1 MDDAGKITSTSHL
14 IVSPDE
20 GTFLDLF
27 KHIVLSDLGSGAK
40 FFRASDQ
47 RVPATAAYYS
57 RWPVSVFI
65 CKILQLFQMPAA
77 MLGHLTD
84 FLLNFYYQ
92 NHGFLG
98 ILRNIFLIRLK
109 IPKRGEADFISTIGY
124 LDSRMDLH
132 GTPMVSHQADE
143 VISNADNPSLK
154 EGHNSKIK
162 GALGNRSLM
171 DLCIMASKLAY
182 ENTKVVERVVAEH
195 WKMHFVA
202 DYGGMNYFQD
212 ARNTHAFIF
221 CDKPKDA
228 NLIVISFRGTGPFSI
243 PNWCT
248 DFDFS
253 LVGLG
258 DAGSVHVGF
267 LEAMGLGHRNSISS
281 FETSINT
288 KSPGSITE
296 LRKESEM
303 APDHL
308 VWAYDGVY
316 FLAASTLKGLLKDHK
331 NAKFVVTGHSLG
343 GALAILFTCILEIQ
357 QETEVLDRLLNVYT
371 FGQPRIGNYNLGY
384 FMQNRLNFPER
395 RYFRVVYCNDM
406 VPRVPFDDVFFTFE
420 HFGTCIYYDSR
431 FFGYFTKEEPS
442 RNPFGIE
449 NAISAH
455 ITAWWE
461 LWRSFILNHVY
472 GAEYKETWE
481 SRMFR
486 ILGLFLPGVAA
497 HSPVNYVNSVR
508 LGRELAI
515 PLMSL
520 KMMAQGY

>member
-1 MDDAGKITSTSHL
+1 MDDAGKTTPTSHL
-14 IVSPDE
+14 IVCPDD
-20 GTFLDLF
+20 GSFWDLF
-27 KHIVLSDLGSGAK
+27 KHLVLGDMASGAK
-40 FFRASDQ
+40 FLSGSDDKM
-47 RVPATAAYYS
+47 PATATYYS
-57 RWPVSVFI
+57 RWSVSVLI
-65 CKILQLFQMPAA
+65 CKTLKLFETPLEILGRVTEFS
-77 MLGHLTD
+77 
-84 FLLNFYYQ
+84 LNFYYQ

-98 ILRNIFLIRLK
+98 ILMNTLLIRLK

-132 GTPMVSHQADE
+132 GTPLVSHQADE

-182 ENTKVVERVVAEH
+182 ENTKVVERVVTHH
-195 WKMHFVA
+195 WKMQFVA
-202 DYGGMNYFQD
+202 DYAGMNHFQGRRD
-212 ARNTHAFIF
+212 THAFIF

-243 PNWCT
+243 RNWCT

-253 LVGLG
+253 LIEFG
-258 DAGSVHVGF
+258 DAGNVHVGF
-267 LEAMGLGHRNSISS
+267 LEAMGLGHRHVIPT

-288 KSPGSITE
+288 KAPAGMTQ
-296 LRKESEM
+296 LRKESET
-303 APDHL
+303 APEHF
-308 VWAYDGVY
+308 VWAYDGAY
-316 FLAASTLKGLLKDHK
+316 FLAVSKLKELLNEHK

-449 NAISAH
+449 NAIRAH

-472 GAEYKETWE
+472 GAEYKETSE

-508 LGRELAI
+508 LGRELAV